1 MKNLTI
7 LMLIVMTTLVSCGS
21 SIVGKYDV
29 EIEVS
34 DSNQAWLSKVEIFM
48 ELESDGTGTISML
61 IGDVKE
67 SDELRYRVNESKVYI
82 SIDGD
87 AEEVYYLQ
95 PDGRLVSVDE
105 DGVRTT
111 LNKK

>member
-1 MKNLTI
+1 MTI
-7 LMLIVMTTLVSCGS
+7 LFVGCGS

-29 EIEVS
+29 EIEVPDS
-34 DSNQAWLSKVEIFM
+34 DKASGWLSKIEIFV
-48 ELESDGTGTISML
+48 ELESDGTGTISM
-61 IGDVKE
+61 IIEDVKE

-95 PDGRLVSVDE
+95 PDGRLVSVD
-105 DGVRTT
+105 DGTRTT
-111 LNKK
+111 LIKR

>member
-61 IGDVKE
+61 IEDEKE
-67 SDELRYRVNESKVYI
+67 SDEIRYRVNESTVYI
-82 SIDGD
+82 SIDGG
-87 AEEVYYLQ
+87 EEEIYYIQ
-95 PDGRLVSVDE
+95 PDGRLVSVD
-105 DGVRTT
+105 DGTRTT
-111 LNKK
+111 LIKK

>member
-1 MKNLTI
+1 MKNLLLI
-7 LMLIVMTTLVSCGS
+7 LMTTLFVGCGS

-29 EIEVS
+29 EIEAP
-34 DSNQAWLSKVEIFM
+34 DSNKEFPWLSKVKIFM
-48 ELESDGTGTISML
+48 ELESDGTGTISM
-61 IGDVKE
+61 IIEDVKE

-95 PDGRLVSVDE
+95 PDGRLVSVD
-105 DGVRTT
+105 DGTRTT
-111 LNKK
+111 LIKR

>member
-1 MKNLTI
+1 
-7 LMLIVMTTLVSCGS
+7 MTTLFVGCGS
-21 SIVGKYDV
+21 SIVGKSDV
-29 EIEVS
+29 EIEAP
-34 DSNQAWLSKVEIFM
+34 DSNKEFPWLSKVKIFM
-48 ELESDGTGTISML
+48 ELESDGTGTISM
-61 IGDVKE
+61 IIEDVKE